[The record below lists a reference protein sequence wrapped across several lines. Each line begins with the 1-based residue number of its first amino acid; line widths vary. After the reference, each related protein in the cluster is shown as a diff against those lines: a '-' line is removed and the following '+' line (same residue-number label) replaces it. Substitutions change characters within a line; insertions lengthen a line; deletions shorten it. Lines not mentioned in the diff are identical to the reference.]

1 MMKKS
6 KLLCYTLSLIFLV
19 TVHGWLACANALKN
33 ENEYCGYDHCVGERF
48 FCATDGRDFQLFR
61 NVCYMKWFNYCNRKS
76 E

>member
-1 MMKKS
+1 MLS
-6 KLLCYTLSLIFLV
+6 LNISLIFLV
-19 TVHGWLACANALKN
+19 IVLGMFSVNGEPLTN

-61 NVCYMKWFNYCNRKS
+61 NLCYMKWFNYCNRKS